1 MLAKIAEL
9 SNKRE
14 IIILKLIYPK
24 ECSKNWESAK
34 QYWRET

>member
-1 MLAKIAEL
+1 MVTAMLAKIAEL

-24 ECSKNWESAK
+24 ECSKN
-34 QYWRET
+34 

>member
-1 MLAKIAEL
+1 MVTAMLAEIAEL

-24 ECSKNWESAK
+24 ECWKN
-34 QYWRET
+34 